1 MWLSYLLYNCLDC
14 SLKDN
19 YNWKENLW
27 GWKFEWNRASIKFE
41 FYYKTMEL
49 HRWVENLKLN
59 QCQLKQEAWKGQ
71 TERSLEK
78 NKNPKYEWAISFVWN
93 TQVNYAVK
101 DNYNKL
107 RIHFFKSVNKTKLY
121 RKWKKKNIYLA
132 SFTAH
137 FHIDSHILKEKEQ

>member
-1 MWLSYLLYNCLDC
+1 M
-14 SLKDN
+14 
-19 YNWKENLW
+19 
-27 GWKFEWNRASIKFE
+27 KFE
-41 FYYKTMEL
+41 FYYKNVEL

-107 RIHFFKSVNKTKLY
+107 RIHFLNQLTKQNFIGNERRKT
-121 RKWKKKNIYLA
+121 
-132 SFTAH
+132 ST
-137 FHIDSHILKEKEQ
+137 